1 MLSALNL
8 LLLVPLFRPTVTL
21 ILGIV
26 LFLASLGFAI
36 VDGVGDRFL
45 SSDFYLD
52 NLAENDVYVRIYDEV
67 LLDPEL
73 ADTTLEL
80 MGGVQVPRHDVA
92 GLAREI
98 IPPGY
103 LQDQVEGTVG
113 ATIDYVGK
121 DTDDLRAF
129 IDLGPSLERIRP
141 TLLAYIDRHIDWL
154 PDVPVDSADELEQ
167 SLASVYRLLKDGKLE
182 EMTGVPAVGDRPTAA
197 GGYGGDA
204 YRQVLDDLAADPDFP
219 REATAGLEKGSAEI
233 EARMQESG
241 VREAVKA
248 SVPALTAPLMADAID
263 ELKKDLDGRSRLDL
277 VQKAAEQTSPTRE
290 DFLEQFD
297 IVREVVARGWV
308 AKWLM
313 LLVMA
318 GAGLVMAAVHLPRM
332 ASALRFPGLALLF
345 SGLLVLAL
353 GLVLRYRLLGEPL
366 NREGA
371 DSIPPSLVDIAND
384 VFASMA
390 SDIGSGFI
398 AFAVVLAILGLA
410 LALGSA
416 FIRMT
421 RIPFLS
427 R

>member
-8 LLLVPLFRPTVTL
+8 LLLVPLFRPTVSL
-21 ILGIV
+21 ILGV
-26 LFLASLGFAI
+26 VVFLASLGFAA
-36 VDGVGDRFL
+36 VDAVGDRFL
-45 SSDFYLD
+45 TSGFYLD
-52 NLAENDVYVRIYDEV
+52 NLAENDVYARIYDEV
-67 LLDPEL
+67 LLDPEF
-73 ADTTLEL
+73 ADTTQEL
-80 MGGVQVPRHDVA
+80 MGGVQVPRRDVA

-103 LQDQVEGTVG
+103 LQDQVEGAVR

-129 IDLGPSLERIRP
+129 IDLGPSLERMRP
-141 TLLAYIDRHIDWL
+141 TLLAYIDRHIAGL
-154 PDVPVDSADELEQ
+154 PDVPVDSADELER
-167 SLASVYRLLKDGKLE
+167 SLVSVYRHLGNGKLE
-182 EMTGVPAVGDRPTAA
+182 EMPGIPAIGDPSASA
-197 GGYGGDA
+197 GA
-204 YRQVLDDLAADPDFP
+204 YRRVLDDLAADPDFP
-219 REATAGLEKGSAEI
+219 RGAIAGLEKGSAEM
-233 EARMQESG
+233 EARMREG
-241 VREAVKA
+241 RVRDAVRA
-248 SVPALTAPLMADAID
+248 SVPTLTSPLMAGAID
-263 ELKKDLDGRSRLDL
+263 ELKKDLDGRSRVDL
-277 VQKAAEQTSPTRE
+277 VQKAAEQTGPTRE

-318 GAGLVMAAVHLPRM
+318 GAGLVMAGIHLPRM

-353 GLVLRYRLLGEPL
+353 GLVSRYRLLGEPL

-371 DSIPPSLVDIAND
+371 DSIPPTLVDIAND

-398 AFAVVLAILGLA
+398 AFAIVLAIVGLT
-410 LALGSA
+410 LAVGSA

-421 RIPFLS
+421 RVPFLS
-427 R
+427 K